1 MPRADISNREE
12 WIAGLRAGQSARAEQ
27 VERLTQVWAFA
38 ILMATVLYLM
48 IGSAPYT
55 RGTAVDAATGG
66 AAISP
71 VNRYIW
77 IVLGAASMP
86 ILYVRRHMLLDVAK
100 RIWPL
105 LLLFG
110 WFTMTT
116 QWALDHATSSRRL
129 FVYIIGLLI
138 SVALATGLDSGRR
151 FHRALAYTCAVMVAI
166 DVASTI
172 LLPGLSMTDIGLAAI
187 HSHKNTLGLVMMFC
201 CLVVGPYLLGQ
212 TTASGRWLWGLTLLA
227 AFILLVA
234 SRSKT
239 SLAILIVIAT
249 SAPILL
255 GALKLGGKTLAAIGA
270 AIVLALFGALLVWL
284 AYCTSTGRNPMA
296 PLYGL
301 TFTQRTDVWAF
312 VISEIMKRP
321 FAGAGF
327 ASFWDIDPA
336 LQPSLLNGDLWF
348 ATVGA
353 FTSEAHNGY
362 LDLLV
367 TTGAV
372 GLAGALAVLMRWVCR
387 GLMQIRRTLRSNDS
401 EMGLDL
407 PWVTTLG
414 LFPLMIFGHNFMES
428 SYFTPNSFLGT
439 MILLVGVDLDIRY
452 GRRTA
457 ALRSRTTSKPAMMTT
472 SRA

>member
-12 WIAGLRAGQSARAEQ
+12 WLAGLRAGQSARAEQ
-27 VERLTQVWAFA
+27 MERLTQVWTLC

-48 IGSAPYT
+48 IGSAPFT
-55 RGTAVDAATGG
+55 RGTAIDAATGG

-77 IVLGAASMP
+77 IVLAAGSAP
-86 ILYVRRHMLLDVAK
+86 ILYMRRDMLLDLPR
-100 RIWPL
+100 RIWPI
-105 LLLFG
+105 LLLFV

-138 SVALATGLDSGRR
+138 SIAVTTGLNSGRR
-151 FHRALAYTCAVMVAI
+151 LHKALAYTCAVMVAI

-172 LLPGLSMTDIGLAAI
+172 FLPGLSMTDIGLAAI

-201 CLVVGPYLLGQ
+201 CLVIGPYLMTQ
-212 TTASGRWLWGLTLLA
+212 RTAGGRWLWGLTLLA
-227 AFILLVA
+227 AFALLVA
-234 SRSKT
+234 SKSKT
-239 SLAILIVIAT
+239 SLAILMVITAV
-249 SAPILL
+249 APLLL
-255 GALKLGGKTLAAIGA
+255 GALKLSGKAIAAIA
-270 AIVLALFGALLVWL
+270 AAMVLMLFGALLVWL

-301 TFTQRTDVWAF
+301 TFTQRTDVWGF
-312 VISEIMKRP
+312 VFSEIMKRP

-336 LQPSLLNGDLWF
+336 LQPSLQSGLWF
-348 ATVGA
+348 ATLGA

-372 GLAGALAVLMRWVCR
+372 GLLGAMAVLMRWVIR
-387 GLMQIRRTLRSNDS
+387 GLTQIRETLRSNDPDR
-401 EMGLDL
+401 GLQL
-407 PWVTTLG
+407 AWVTTLG

-439 MILLVGVDLDIRY
+439 MILVVGVDLDNRY
-452 GRRTA
+452 GRRSA
-457 ALRSRTTSKPAMMTT
+457 ALRSRATSKPAMMTT
-472 SRA
+472 SKA